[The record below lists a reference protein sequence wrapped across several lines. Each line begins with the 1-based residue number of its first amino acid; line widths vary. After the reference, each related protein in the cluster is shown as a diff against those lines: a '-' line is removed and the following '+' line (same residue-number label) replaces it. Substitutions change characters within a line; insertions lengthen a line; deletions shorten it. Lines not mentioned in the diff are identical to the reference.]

1 MQVGGR
7 RLLKIAGALLQ
18 PRHYYAGL
26 NMLRVYDHPVDAFGR
41 YLFGSGKYP
50 STIVVNTASGRLHI
64 NAYSVHDVLTINEIF
79 CRRDYKAT
87 ASDEVVVDFG
97 SNIGISAAY
106 FLSQSSSSRLYL
118 FEPLE
123 FNIERLRNNLRPF
136 EGRFELQAVAV
147 GLSDGEVQFGWEDS
161 GRYGGVG
168 MQTGKYVTVTCI
180 DSNKA
185 LASVLATHG
194 HIDILKID
202 IETLER
208 QVTERIPPYIAE
220 KIDKIYVEYRFSS
233 NPLKQ
238 THSLTQYGPI
248 AQFLNKRGRVSL
260 QH

>member
-18 PRHYYAGL
+18 RRHYYAGL
-26 NMLRVYDHPVDAFGR
+26 NMLRVYDHPLDAFGR
-41 YLFGSGKYP
+41 YLFGRGEYP
-50 STIVVNTASGRLHI
+50 STIVVNTSSGRIHI
-64 NAYSVHDVLTINEIF
+64 DAYSAHDVLTINEIF
-79 CRRDYKAT
+79 CRKDYKAT
-87 ASDEVVVDFG
+87 AGDKIVVDFG

-123 FNIERLRNNLRPF
+123 FNIERLRRNLRPF
-136 EGRFELQAVAV
+136 EGRYELQEAAV

-168 MQTGKYVTVTCI
+168 MQTGKYVTVKCI
-180 DSNKA
+180 DANKVLESI
-185 LASVLATHG
+185 LAAHG
-194 HIDILKID
+194 YIDILKID

-208 QVTERIPPYIAE
+208 QVTERIPVDIAE
-220 KIDKIYVEYRFSS
+220 RIAKIYVECRFSS
-233 NPLKQ
+233 NPLVQ

-248 AQFLNKRGRVSL
+248 ARFVNRQRRAAL
-260 QH
+260 